1 MHSETALRS
10 HQMPA
15 VAGKNASRSASVAAH
30 PDLFHYLA
38 NHIQRT
44 KLNPMPFEQFDLEN
58 LDKERRKAI
67 AKSIRT
73 ISVEEL
79 KKLGEEIFHYADDP
93 WRETFFRFIA
103 ENAGATFHHAVTS
116 DGVNIVYCRDQDKG
130 MWFLPGSGMGP
141 LQATGRRMMSE
152 IIPGQR

>member
-1 MHSETALRS
+1 
-10 HQMPA
+10 
-15 VAGKNASRSASVAAH
+15 
-30 PDLFHYLA
+30 
-38 NHIQRT
+38 
-44 KLNPMPFEQFDLEN
+44 MPFEIFYLEN
-58 LDKERRKAI
+58 LDKERRKAL

-79 KKLGEEIFHYADDP
+79 KKLGAELFRFADDP

-103 ENAGATFHHAVTS
+103 ENPGATFHHAVAS

-141 LQATGRRMMSE
+141 LQARGRQIMKEMITGTH
-152 IIPGQR
+152 